1 MLSLTNRRTS
11 SADHS
16 ACTSALDA
24 DGVAIGAVTVV
35 IKEEKRG
42 EKCES
47 FRHTI
52 GEAQMTPLLRDC
64 SNRAK
69 RDIPDSLSSRP

>member
-16 ACTSALDA
+16 ACASALDA
-24 DGVAIGAVTVV
+24 DGVA

-69 RDIPDSLSSRP
+69 SDIPDSLSSRP